1 MIAHLA
7 APGRG
12 DIPLGQAFWEY
23 AIAYGTIGGGGG
35 ETGPY

>member
-7 APGRG
+7 ALWRG

-23 AIAYGTIGGGGG
+23 AIAYGTVLA
-35 ETGPY
+35 